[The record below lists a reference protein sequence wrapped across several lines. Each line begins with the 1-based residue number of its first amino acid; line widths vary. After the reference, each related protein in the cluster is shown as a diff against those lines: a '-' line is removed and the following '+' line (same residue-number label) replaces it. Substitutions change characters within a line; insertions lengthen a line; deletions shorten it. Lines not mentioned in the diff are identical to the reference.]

1 MVSLM
6 EFIASPV
13 WHPTS
18 KSSKLS
24 LIPKLF
30 LRYKFPNEIVLWGS
44 FFQNFIFQALE
55 KESWIN
61 QDLHCVPSVVKLFFR
76 ELPEPLCTEK
86 AWPMLKTGLNMAT
99 LNSDS
104 RDALPYFKQAL
115 NGLHMAPYKALKHL
129 MLHLQRVS
137 ERCEE
142 TGKFDQWV

>member
-1 MVSLM
+1 M
-6 EFIASPV
+6 ASNI
-13 WHPTS
+13 
-18 KSSKLS
+18 KKL
-24 LIPKLF
+24 KALF
-30 LRYKFPNEIVLWGS
+30 DTQTVP
-44 FFQNFIFQALE
+44 QALE
-55 KESWIN
+55 KEPWIN
-61 QDLHCVPSVVKLFFR
+61 QDLHCVPSVVKLFLR

-115 NGLHMAPYKALKHL
+115 NGLNMAPYKALKHL

-142 TGKFDQWV
+142 TGKIKNLNIWFSRPAITMIDVLQ

>member
-1 MVSLM
+1 M
-6 EFIASPV
+6 
-13 WHPTS
+13 
-18 KSSKLS
+18 KLCYEE
-24 LIPKLF
+24 L
-30 LRYKFPNEIVLWGS
+30 
-44 FFQNFIFQALE
+44 FFQKCIFQALE

-115 NGLHMAPYKALKHL
+115 NGLHLAPYKALKHL

-142 TGKFDQWV
+142 TGKFYQLV